1 MKNLKIGTKVVD
13 NFKKSETYGKVGII
27 IGIDN
32 DGDYWT
38 FFPNCALGYNVT
50 DEDYDILD
58 ELGVDEFGTCSYT
71 FPGMVELV

>member
-13 NFKKSETYGKVGII
+13 NFRKSETYGKVGIV

-58 ELGVDEFGTCSYT
+58 ELRVDEFGTCSYT
-71 FPGMVELV
+71 FPNMVELV